1 MNFIVLLLS
10 GKQKLF
16 LKFPQNIPRIF
27 NYISLDR
34 TRSHDPDAKE
44 SGKVITYPS
53 GLYRREAGEQS
64 GDRCSV
70 EPIRVLVTEPIP
82 SSHDA

>member
-10 GKQKLF
+10 GKQMLF
-16 LKFPQNIPRIF
+16 LKFPQSIPRIF

-44 SGKVITYPS
+44 SGKVTTYPS
-53 GLYRREAGEQS
+53 SLYCREAGERS

-70 EPIRVLVTEPIP
+70 APMLVLVTEPIP